1 MSQTGDMMP
10 GNSCFQR
17 NKSSRVRFRS
27 RCVGTGCNKETVGVV
42 GKEQLQVMAGVWNK
56 EE

>member
-1 MSQTGDMMP
+1 MP